1 MPRPASVALLVVA
14 ALSGGGLDAQT
25 READR
30 LTTPFKAGGN
40 AFLKLSA
47 GGYRIAGADDDQI
60 RIRWHTQDPDDMGS
74 VRVEATVDGKDATIR
89 TRGPMDNF
97 EVTIEL
103 PRRTNLTVR
112 LSAGELDVRDIQGSM
127 DIDAWAGEINVRVG
141 DAASYR
147 RVHTSV
153 TVGEIDALPFRI
165 SKGGFFRAFTADG
178 KGPYDLRVKLFAGE
192 VKIIR

>member
-1 MPRPASVALLVVA
+1 MPRVACVACLFVAALLV
-14 ALSGGGLDAQT
+14 GGLDAQT
-25 READR
+25 RPSDR
-30 LTTPFKAGGN
+30 SETPFSAGGN

-47 GGYRIAGADDDQI
+47 GGYRIEGIDEDQI
-60 RIRWHTQDPDDMGS
+60 RIRWRTQDPDDMED
-74 VRVEATVDGKDATIR
+74 VKVETAVDGKNATIR

-97 EVTIEL
+97 EVSIEV

-112 LSAGELDVRDIQGSM
+112 LSAGELDVRDIQGNM

-147 RVHTSV
+147 HVDTSV
-153 TVGEIDALPFRI
+153 TVGEIDAMPFRVN
-165 SKGGFFRAFTADG
+165 KGGFFRAFKADG

-192 VKIIR
+192 VKILR